1 MTMVTRCPSCNTVFR
16 VTPPQLQAR
25 QGKVRCGRCM
35 MVFDGFKELGTLP
48 DQTPAE
54 GGPDLEDA
62 ARVPRAAVPDAP
74 GSREREPTT
83 IRDRDASWPGWRS
96 SYTAESPTAA
106 AGTGVQP
113 ATPIYPARQ
122 DPPATAEPTGSV
134 GAVSDTAPGAVEQE
148 SPVDEASLQGHINPR
163 AWVAGSVL
171 LLFALA
177 AQAAYFYRTE
187 LASNYPGL
195 KPALIRTCQTF
206 GCSVPLPQRPKLINV
221 EASDLQ
227 IIDAAR
233 PGMIQLT
240 ATLRNHAGY
249 DLAYPALDL
258 VLTNTKDHTLARR
271 IFLPEEYLERGK
283 DPKAGIPANAE
294 ITIRLDLDT
303 GDLGAAGFRL
313 DLLRAPAD

>member
-1 MTMVTRCPSCNTVFR
+1 MVTRCPSCNTMFR

-54 GGPDLEDA
+54 GELALGDA

-74 GSREREPTT
+74 ASREGEAIT
-83 IRDRDASWPGWRS
+83 IGDRDASWPGWTS
-96 SYTAESPTAA
+96 SSPAESPTPAPGSGA
-106 AGTGVQP
+106 QP
-113 ATPIYPARQ
+113 EGQTYPARQ
-122 DPPATAEPTGSV
+122 DPMTTAEPTGRAGPTSETAS
-134 GAVSDTAPGAVEQE
+134 GAIDEEP
-148 SPVDEASLQGHINPR
+148 PVDESGLHHHIGPR
-163 AWVAGSVL
+163 AWVTGSAL

-195 KPALIRTCQTF
+195 KPALIRTCKTF

-240 ATLRNHAGY
+240 ATLRNHAAY

-258 VLTNTKDHTLARR
+258 VLTNTKEHTLARR

-313 DLLRAPAD
+313 DLLPAPAN